1 MCRRAWPAF
10 GHELGKAALFNP
22 GGFDRE
28 RVSSASRDYFDEHL
42 SSMLGAPDVLGD
54 SLAAMKMVKD
64 YIDSYIPD
72 WFKEIIHFLRTDFE
86 LYLLEKTW
94 GLAWEMLKWPEV
106 HFDLV
111 LNNNL
116 TDNPGERISLR
127 DFNRNVLKINDT
139 AFFTQEKFDWI
150 EIPAMANSVTM
161 MKLLM
166 LSREDVGSLIDD
178 LERPSSVRSR
188 PAAALPSMPCWRRRG
203 CSRCGGIF

>member
-1 MCRRAWPAF
+1 
-10 GHELGKAALFNP
+10 
-22 GGFDRE
+22 
-28 RVSSASRDYFDEHL
+28 
-42 SSMLGAPDVLGD
+42 MLGAPDVLGD
-54 SLAAMKMVKD
+54 SLAAMKIVKD

-94 GLAWEMLKWPEV
+94 SLAWEMLKWPEV

-139 AFFTQEKFDWI
+139 AFFTREKFDWI

-166 LSREDVGSLIDD
+166 LSREGVGRLIDD